1 MPFRKSA
8 WVITAL
14 LSVALTGCNIGV
26 PAAPTLDVSAISTSV
41 VETALAGF
49 AQQQTQTA
57 QAASP
62 TAQPTNT
69 QLPTN
74 TPFATL
80 AVNTPFGG
88 GTPLA
93 TLGISTPVGTLS
105 GPQCNDAVFIEDVT
119 IPDGSEMDP
128 GQDFT
133 KIWAIQNSG
142 TCRWDEGYSFTAVSG
157 DVDVLDGYNVDI
169 LTGKDFVEPGETIN
183 FEVDLT
189 APLAEREYIG
199 CWRMKSDGG
208 YFFGTF
214 ACVTIVVNKN

>member
-1 MPFRKSA
+1 MHFRRTA
-8 WVITAL
+8 WVITAI
-14 LSVALTGCNIGV
+14 LSIALTGCNISADV
-26 PAAPTLDVSAISTSV
+26 APTIDVNAISTHA

-49 AQQQTQTA
+49 AQEQTLTA

-74 TPFATL
+74 TPVVTL
-80 AVNTPFGG
+80 VASTPFGG

-93 TLGISTPVGTLS
+93 TIGISTPVGTLS
-105 GPQCNDAVFIEDVT
+105 GPQCNDAVFIADVT

-133 KIWAIQNSG
+133 KVWAIQNSG
-142 TCRWDEGYSFTAVSG
+142 TCRWDEGYTFRPVSG
-157 DVDVLDGYNVDI
+157 DVDVMDGYAVEI
-169 LTGKDFVEPGETIN
+169 KTSKDFVDPGETVN

-199 CWRMKSDGG
+199 CWRMEADGG
-208 YFFGTF
+208 YYFGTF